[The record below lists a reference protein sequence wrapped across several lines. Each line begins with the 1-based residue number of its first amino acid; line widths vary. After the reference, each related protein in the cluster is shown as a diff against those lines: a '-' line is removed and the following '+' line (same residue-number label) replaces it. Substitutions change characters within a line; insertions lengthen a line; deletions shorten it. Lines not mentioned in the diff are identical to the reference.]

1 MKNRPSMGLHQAV
14 CRANSAE
21 WILFALAADKS
32 AGLTASTSNDTV
44 ANENGHT
51 VSLALDYVPDLSN
64 SCEAGNP
71 MGERGSALEVKR
83 VPPLWGKWA
92 DVLKTMPRSE
102 ITHFSPTEPVHDL
115 HPAGD
120 QQNYSEY
127 FEYIHVGYSASS
139 A

>member
-1 MKNRPSMGLHQAV
+1 MGLHQAV

-21 WILFALAADKS
+21 WILFALATDKS
-32 AGLTASTSNDTV
+32 AGLTASISNYTV

-71 MGERGSALEVKR
+71 TRERGSDLEMKR

-92 DVLKTMPRSE
+92 DVAETPLGCES
-102 ITHFSPTEPVHDL
+102 THFPTTKPVHDL

-127 FEYIHVGYSASS
+127 FEEIHVGYSASS
-139 A
+139 AS